1 MFAMSAVSAVF
12 AAMRRSSAVA
22 GVVALFLVGVAVG
35 ALGANLVSWH
45 RPWRGMAALHGAAG
59 HLGGPR
65 MAEELQR
72 RLDLSADQRRQLD
85 AILADTHRETQALWQ
100 EVRPRVIAVIEQG
113 ENRIA
118 QILTPRQ
125 RQEFEV
131 YRRERAEHLKRVLG
145 TGMH

>member
-1 MFAMSAVSAVF
+1 MK
-12 AAMRRSSAVA
+12 RSSAVA

-35 ALGANLVSWH
+35 ALGGEVVRRH
-45 RPWRGMAALHGAAG
+45 HPWGLGGGPGRAGGLGGPLG
-59 HLGGPR
+59 HLGMGHSMGHGM
-65 MAEELQR
+65 MAAELKR
-72 RLDLSADQRRQLD
+72 RLDLTADQQRQLD